1 MLISE
6 PDRPV
11 LVVVAHPDDETLGA
25 GATIHRLTRAGVPV
39 TTAILVGDASER
51 HRHPG
56 RGDLR
61 DDTLA
66 AAAVLGSETPIFG
79 GFPNIATN
87 TVPHLDMVRFVE
99 QAIESTGAR
108 TVITTHPGDINVDHR
123 MVSEAAQAAARRN
136 QRRPENGCAID
147 VAFME
152 VLSSTEWAYPGAAS
166 AFSPNTWV
174 EVGPRDVQAKLD
186 ALACYRD
193 VMRPFPHPRSSETL
207 RASLAVA
214 GSAAGVAAAERF
226 QSVFTLE
233 PLEPLEPC
241 GPLEPSETREFDR
254 AASRG

>member
-1 MLISE
+1 M
-6 PDRPV
+6 

-25 GATIHRLTRAGVPV
+25 GATIHRLARAGVPV

-56 RGDLR
+56 QGDLR

-66 AAAVLGSETPIFG
+66 AAAVLGSNPPIFG

-99 QAIESTGAR
+99 QAIEATGAR

-152 VLSSTEWAYPGAAS
+152 VLSSTEWAFPGAGPV
-166 AFSPNTWV
+166 FSPNRWV
-174 EVGPRDVQAKLD
+174 EVGPDDVQAKLD

-193 VMRPFPHPRSSETL
+193 VMRPFPHPRSDEAL
-207 RASLAVA
+207 RAALACA
-214 GSAAGVAAAERF
+214 GSAAGVHAAERF

-233 PLEPLEPC
+233 SLAPRGLRQHREDRVSREP
-241 GPLEPSETREFDR
+241 RERRASDR
-254 AASRG
+254 VSARG